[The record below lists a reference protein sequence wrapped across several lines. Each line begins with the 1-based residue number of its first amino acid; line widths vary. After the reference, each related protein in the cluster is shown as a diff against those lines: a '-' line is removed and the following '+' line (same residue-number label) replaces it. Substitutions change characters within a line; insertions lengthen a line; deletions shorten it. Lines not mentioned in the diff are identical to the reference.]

1 MVYVEQLSNMNM
13 LEWML
18 LPYTSIIGTP
28 LFLTIIF
35 ALTISIMYL
44 KNQTYF
50 VPFMITFWGFM
61 MVGSVVDINLVFA
74 SPVLG
79 WIVAIFII
87 AFIGLLIKAY
97 YEFKR
102 SI

>member
-1 MVYVEQLSNMNM
+1 MSYVTRLSEMNM

-18 LPYTSIIGTP
+18 LPYTEILGKP
-28 LFLTIIF
+28 LFLTMIF

-50 VPFMITFWGFM
+50 VPFIMIFWGFM
-61 MVGSVVDINLVFA
+61 MIGSVTDINLVFA

-79 WIVAIFII
+79 WIVALFMIGFI
-87 AFIGLLIKAY
+87 ALIVRAY